1 MEVKFIK
8 NTEFG
13 IKGEIRNVTPRSAAQ
28 FSQWGIIETIEIKEE
43 KVVFETKEEKTVI
56 ITKQTHKKAKVTKA
70 PKL

>member
-13 IKGEIRNVTPRSAAQ
+13 IKGEIRNVTPRSAAL
-28 FSQWGIIETIEIKEE
+28 FSKWGMIEIKEE
-43 KVVFETKEEKTVI
+43 KVVFETKEEKAVI
-56 ITKQTHKKAKVTKA
+56 ITKQSHKKAKVTKA